1 MSGEKVNVGLI
12 GLGLISR
19 VHQRGYLEIPD
30 KATIVAVCDINQDV
44 VERTA
49 AALGC
54 AAYTEY
60 HALLADPRI
69 DAVDI
74 TLPHNLHYAVVKSAL
89 EHGKHVLVEKPM
101 AATAAECRE
110 LIELARAA
118 SVTFTVAEN
127 TRFVTAYLAAEALLQ
142 AGTLGA
148 PRLIRTLISGS
159 EVERLSN
166 PTLWKGRRDGTVG
179 GTILD
184 AGPHSFYLLKWLF
197 GEIATVRA
205 FQAQLVP
212 ESEVEDHA
220 VVAGTLRTGAL
231 FTTEYTFTAEIP
243 WGERCEIYGSTGS
256 LIIDQLCNPPAL
268 HYRGGQ
274 DYQGEAL
281 AGVPYDPRGWKGT
294 SIAEGVKDFVG
305 AILEHR
311 PPAVDPLDGYY
322 TLKVVEHAYASVALA
337 GQSVSL

>member
-1 MSGEKVNVGLI
+1 MSGEKINVGLI

-30 KATIVAVCDINQDV
+30 RATIAAVCDINHDL
-44 VERTA
+44 A
-49 AALGC
+49 ASKAAELGC
-54 AAYTEY
+54 TAYTNYE
-60 HALLADPRI
+60 ALLADSRI

-74 TLPHNLHYAVVKSAL
+74 TLPHNLHYAVVKEAL
-89 EHGKHVLVEKPM
+89 VYGKHVLVEKPM
-101 AATAAECRE
+101 AASAAECQE
-110 LIELARAA
+110 LVTLARAA
-118 SVTFTVAEN
+118 GVTFTVAEN
-127 TRFVTAYLAAEALLQ
+127 TRFVGAYLAAETLLNSGAL
-142 AGTLGA
+142 GT

-159 EVERLSN
+159 EVERLRDPN
-166 PTLWKGRRDGTVG
+166 LWKGRRDGTVG

-197 GEIATVRA
+197 GEFATVQA
-205 FQAQLVP
+205 FQAKLVS

-220 VVAGTLRTGAL
+220 VVAGTLKNGAL

-243 WGERCEIYGSTGS
+243 WSERCEIYCGKGS

-274 DYQGEAL
+274 DFQGEAL
-281 AGVPYDPRGWKGT
+281 AGVQYDPRGWKGT

-305 AILEHR
+305 AIREHR
-311 PPAVDPLDGYY
+311 PPAVNPLDGAY
-322 TLKVVEHAYASVALA
+322 TLTVVERAYESVAQ
-337 GQSVSL
+337 GGRSLPV